1 MSSTI
6 GILSISG
13 RSPSTCAH
21 SVDPIDHF
29 APLWRPH
36 RPAILIDLFHLPPK
50 RSDASEFAL
59 SLLLHLVPL
68 LEAKADVRLGLSEA
82 ARQFFSPELTGY
94 RFYDAERHA
103 NTRFDL
109 VFKPS
114 QVLTWAELHRMVKLG
129 GRLAFTHLDIIA
141 VRCDYLS
148 TPDTRVLFRTAAE
161 LADQVITISQ
171 FSKVDFAAFY
181 GTPVAVRSHPP
192 GRA

>member
-1 MSSTI
+1 M
-6 GILSISG
+6 
-13 RSPSTCAH
+13 RY

-36 RPAILIDLFHLPPK
+36 RPAILIDLFHLPAQ
-50 RSDASEFAL
+50 RSGASDFAL

-82 ARQFFSPELTGY
+82 ARQFFLHELTGY

-114 QVLTWAELHRMVKLG
+114 QILTG
-129 GRLAFTHLDIIA
+129 QN
-141 VRCDYLS
+141 S
-148 TPDTRVLFRTAAE
+148 TAW
-161 LADQVITISQ
+161 
-171 FSKVDFAAFY
+171 
-181 GTPVAVRSHPP
+181 
-192 GRA
+192 